1 MKVSFV
7 NTKVKNDCEPHSKN
21 TWSVKDCMKDCL
33 VLLKAVTHQ
42 IQSERYDF
50 FFLLRICT
58 LLKIVILCG
67 NCKALR
73 VLNLSSENGEV
84 EKGIFITITKM
95 MMLIQLL
102 MTMFLNV
109 C

>member
-1 MKVSFV
+1 
-7 NTKVKNDCEPHSKN
+7 
-21 TWSVKDCMKDCL
+21 MKDCL

-50 FFLLRICT
+50 FFLLSTCT
-58 LLKIVILCG
+58 SFEIVILCG

-73 VLNLSSENGEV
+73 VLNLSSENGV
-84 EKGIFITITKM
+84 AEKGIFIIITMM

-102 MTMFLNV
+102 MTMLLNV

>member
-7 NTKVKNDCEPHSKN
+7 NTKVKNDCEPHSTN

-50 FFLLRICT
+50 FLLPICT
-58 LLKIVILCG
+58 SFEMVILCG

-73 VLNLSSENGEV
+73 VLNLSSENGVV
-84 EKGIFITITKM
+84 ERGICIIITMM
-95 MMLIQLL
+95 MMLIQLP
-102 MTMFLNV
+102 MTMLLNV